1 MNLRPRVFDNCTL
14 ARAQA
19 ALVALLYA
27 FLCTFGMVTH
37 THTPEEQAVAP
48 LGVRSAAVASSR
60 TNAPA
65 ASNKQTQKHA
75 LKAAPHCAF
84 CDWEANSQGR
94 TVLPVRLLA
103 PATLA
108 CVYLRSAHFAAPVF
122 SSRSSSRAP
131 PLA

>member
-14 ARAQA
+14 ARVQA
-19 ALVALLYA
+19 AVVALLYA

-37 THTPEEQAVAP
+37 THAPEEQAAATI
-48 LGVRSAAVASSR
+48 GVRSAAVASSR
-60 TNAPA
+60 TSAPS
-65 ASNKQTQKHA
+65 ASNKQSRKRA

-94 TVLPVRLLA
+94 TVLPVRLQA
-103 PATLA
+103 PSTLV
-108 CVYLRSAHFAAPVF
+108 CVYLRFASFATPVF
-122 SSRSSSRAP
+122 PTRSSSRAP